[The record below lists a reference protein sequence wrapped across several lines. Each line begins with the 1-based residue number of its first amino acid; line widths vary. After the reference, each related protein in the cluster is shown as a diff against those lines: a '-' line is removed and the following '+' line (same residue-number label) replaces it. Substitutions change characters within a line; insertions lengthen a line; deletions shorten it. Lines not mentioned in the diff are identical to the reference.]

1 MYPNQGNGLMGGGPS
16 VSPNDEQMPLQQSP
30 QHHQQQ
36 PQQQQINYNGDHT
49 KQQQQQTN
57 AQISSQQQANTNK
70 KIAKKAYVKIV
81 EQPASKALRFRY
93 ECEGRSAG
101 SIPGVNSTPETK
113 TFPTI
118 EIIGYK
124 GRAVVVVSCVTKD
137 APYRPHPHNL
147 VGKEGCKKG
156 VCTLEINSETMR
168 AVFSNLGIQCVKKK
182 DIESALKAREDIR
195 VDPFKTGFS
204 HRFQPTS
211 IDLNAVRLC
220 FQVFLKGD
228 MGRFTVPL
236 PPVVSE
242 PIYDKKAMSDLVIS
256 RICSCS
262 ASVLGNTKIIL
273 LCEKVAKEDIAVRF
287 FEEKDG
293 ATIWQAFGD
302 FEHNDVHKQ
311 TAITFRTP
319 RYHKTTITEP
329 VEVYVQLQRPSDGAV
344 SDPVKFEYVP
354 AESGR
359 YSLENL
365 RRTLKRKPDEDI
377 FQEILAAAGQIKP
390 VVVDVIDLNTP
401 TAPPQPEVNHI
412 VEHSISEETEEADK
426 RRKESEIDAIIDE
439 KVRELEI
446 QEQQQ
451 NQQQQLQI
459 APQQEAPFSEPKVEQ
474 QSHAQRNIETQ
485 PKEVIFPVPDQ
496 QRQLSVND
504 KINEWMKSNDL
515 LEKGSPPPDGA
526 ASIAS
531 IDEDKV
537 LTALLDEAAELDEIY
552 TRHVLQR
559 DSYNAKLNEVQGV
572 KSKQETQRAPME
584 AEDSFDDAATY
595 SSLQKAFKNPIDIP
609 LENLMPPTPPASQLA
624 PEDALHYDHVD
635 TFTLSADA
643 AIAALEQCPILPLH
657 QPQQQKGSPPRPKPP
672 KYASPHMHVTAAE
685 EEKLPPLPPKRI
697 RKPDGTVETSNC
709 DTPIIIKRTPDQS
722 PLSKHLPPKPDNA
735 SNSNTLPKQKKPG
748 FFSKLFSRR
757 KSKSDLSQNS
767 DIGAS
772 SKGTSPNMSR
782 EPSIAQFRM
791 NDVSRGSVK
800 SLQPM
805 SLPTSPTKGGA
816 NKAEKPNRPVGRSV
830 SSVSGKCPAR
840 LTADVIHIPLKGD
853 SVNSLPHN
861 EAYSH
866 ASTITLSN
874 TLDRKTVSA
883 LQLADI
889 PICEGNMELVAIA
902 DRQSLRNLCEGAFN
916 VQLDPDVDLTE
927 AEHYA
932 LYTSIPPQATTSEF
946 DEASAY
952 YAAVD
957 AGEILTPDEIGR
969 RLAAANRP
977 DELRRKRQR
986 TDGDSILHASLQQQ
1000 QKKIQSDHPSSRM
1013 TTWNTPNIPAIKTEP
1028 REASPQPFAMYRAP
1042 SEMTPSPQ
1050 PLSPSTN
1057 YNLPNTPSPYNLAT
1071 GGNTPLM
1078 SPNHQY
1084 RGGTPNTEAITTTMD
1099 MHNEFVAYGGGHQQQ
1114 QQKQQQHAT
1123 QYVRQHQ
1130 IPPQHVTHQQQE
1142 LAQHSQQQFHGVLYN
1157 NNNNNDMGNWEEKFA
1172 NVLANS
1178 NNTNAAPNIAAP
1190 TMNNLNSNN
1199 NNNNQLNMQN
1209 LLTANATNMVGV
1221 TQHSQWHFPPNAMQD
1236 AQLQQHHQLQA
1247 QQHQTVQTNFQQ
1259 QHQQSGP
1266 NDAGR
1271 VDLMRNDVGS
1281 DANNVD
1287 IPGDAVE
1294 QGPTISNL
1302 LNFDSGQLVHIN
1314 SEEQQMLRLTSD
1326 ELRLSNLSISS

>member
-1 MYPNQGNGLMGGGPS
+1 MYTNQGNALMGGGQN
-16 VSPNDEQMPLQQSP
+16 VSPNGEQLHQQSP

-36 PQQQQINYNGDHT
+36 NLNYNGAQP
-49 KQQQQQTN
+49 KQSQADLQS
-57 AQISSQQQANTNK
+57 SSQQQATPNK

-101 SIPGVNSTPETK
+101 SIPGVNSTPEMK

-118 EIIGYK
+118 EIVGYK

-262 ASVLGNTKIIL
+262 ATVLGNTKIIL

-293 ATIWQAFGD
+293 VTIWQAFGE

-319 RYHKTTITEP
+319 KFHRTNITEP
-329 VEVYVQLQRPSDGAV
+329 VEVFVQLQRPSDGAV
-344 SDPVKFEYVP
+344 SDRVKFEYVP

-359 YSLENL
+359 YSIENL
-365 RRTLKRKPDEDI
+365 RRMLKRKPDEDI
-377 FQEILAAAGQIKP
+377 FEEILAAAGAIKP
-390 VVVDVIDLNTP
+390 AVLEVIDLNTP
-401 TAPPQPEVNHI
+401 TAAPHQEVDQLFNNAII
-412 VEHSISEETEEADK
+412 VEAEEADK
-426 RRKESEIDAIIDE
+426 RRRENEIDAIIDE
-439 KVRELEI
+439 KVRELE
-446 QEQQQ
+446 QPDQQQLNQAQVGQQYVELQQAAAPQQVQKQPEEVQAGVAPQTVFPVSEQQQ
-451 NQQQQLQI
+451 
-459 APQQEAPFSEPKVEQ
+459 
-474 QSHAQRNIETQ
+474 
-485 PKEVIFPVPDQ
+485 VI
-496 QRQLSVND
+496 SVNE

-515 LEKGSPPPDGA
+515 QQNEGSPPPDGA

-552 TRHVLQR
+552 TRHVLHR
-559 DSYNAKLNEVQGV
+559 DTYTAKLSEVNDVKTKQGA
-572 KSKQETQRAPME
+572 QRYPME
-584 AEDSFDDAATY
+584 VDDSFDDAATY
-595 SSLQKAFKNPIDIP
+595 SSLQKAFKNPVDIP
-609 LENLMPPTPPASQLA
+609 LDVLMPPTPPASQLA

-635 TFTLSADA
+635 HFALSADA
-643 AIAALEQCPILPLH
+643 AVAALEQLPMLPLN
-657 QPQQQKGSPPRPKPP
+657 QPRSQQAALPPRPNSL
-672 KYASPHMHVTAAE
+672 KYPSPQLHVTAAE

-697 RKPDGTVETSNC
+697 RKQDGTTVENRAFEANAGEAAERISRSPA
-709 DTPIIIKRTPDQS
+709 PIIIKKTPDQT
-722 PLSKHLPPKPDNA
+722 PLSKRLPPKPNNP

-748 FFSKLFSRR
+748 FFSKIFSRR
-757 KSKSDLSQNS
+757 KSKSDLSQSGEVSGSN
-767 DIGAS
+767 
-772 SKGTSPNMSR
+772 SKGTTPNMSR
-782 EPSIAQFRM
+782 EPSIAHFRL
-791 NDVSRGSVK
+791 NDHNRASVK
-800 SLQPM
+800 SLQPT
-805 SLPTSPTKGGA
+805 SLPTSPNKGA
-816 NKAEKPNRPVGRSV
+816 KPSRPVGRSV
-830 SSVSGKCPAR
+830 SSVSGKRPPR

-853 SVNSLPHN
+853 SVNSLPQN

-866 ASTITLSN
+866 ASTVTLSN

-927 AEHYA
+927 AEHFA
-932 LYTSIPPQATTSEF
+932 LYTSIPPQASTSEF

-969 RLAAANRP
+969 RLAAAN
-977 DELRRKRQR
+977 
-986 TDGDSILHASLQQQ
+986 
-1000 QKKIQSDHPSSRM
+1000 
-1013 TTWNTPNIPAIKTEP
+1013 NI
-1028 REASPQPFAMYRAP
+1028 
-1042 SEMTPSPQ
+1042 
-1050 PLSPSTN
+1050 N
-1057 YNLPNTPSPYNLAT
+1057 
-1071 GGNTPLM
+1071 
-1078 SPNHQY
+1078 
-1084 RGGTPNTEAITTTMD
+1084 
-1099 MHNEFVAYGGGHQQQ
+1099 
-1114 QQKQQQHAT
+1114 
-1123 QYVRQHQ
+1123 
-1130 IPPQHVTHQQQE
+1130 
-1142 LAQHSQQQFHGVLYN
+1142 
-1157 NNNNNDMGNWEEKFA
+1157 
-1172 NVLANS
+1172 
-1178 NNTNAAPNIAAP
+1178 
-1190 TMNNLNSNN
+1190 
-1199 NNNNQLNMQN
+1199 
-1209 LLTANATNMVGV
+1209 
-1221 TQHSQWHFPPNAMQD
+1221 
-1236 AQLQQHHQLQA
+1236 
-1247 QQHQTVQTNFQQ
+1247 
-1259 QHQQSGP
+1259 
-1266 NDAGR
+1266 
-1271 VDLMRNDVGS
+1271 
-1281 DANNVD
+1281 
-1287 IPGDAVE
+1287 
-1294 QGPTISNL
+1294 
-1302 LNFDSGQLVHIN
+1302 
-1314 SEEQQMLRLTSD
+1314 
-1326 ELRLSNLSISS
+1326 